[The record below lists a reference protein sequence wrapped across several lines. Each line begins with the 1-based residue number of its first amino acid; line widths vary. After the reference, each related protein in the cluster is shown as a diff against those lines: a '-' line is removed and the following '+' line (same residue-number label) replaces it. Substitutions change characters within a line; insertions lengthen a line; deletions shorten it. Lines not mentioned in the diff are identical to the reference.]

1 MEENRSDENTLDE
14 FVQIKIKRRALLP
27 WWIKVFC
34 WLFMIFGF
42 FAIISLLLGFFG
54 NSVQLSLYG
63 FETNDPL
70 TSIGLLII
78 SLGIFKGF
86 TAYNLWFEKDIAIK
100 LGKIDAIIGIVICSF
115 LMLALPFID
124 DAFDFDF
131 RLELVLLIPYLIKL
145 NKIQE
150 KWDSAV

>member
-1 MEENRSDENTLDE
+1 M
-14 FVQIKIKRRALLP
+14 
-27 WWIKVFC
+27 
-34 WLFMIFGF
+34 
-42 FAIISLLLGFFG
+42 
-54 NSVQLSLYG
+54 SLYG